1 MSEPK
6 RGKRKKSSSRAA
18 ERPARRARRFEAQAS
33 TLGQTALVL
42 ICTGAGLLGAGA
54 YGQFMRQAPLEFA
67 PVLLIGGIVVLVF
80 GWQQAS
86 KQTPPV
92 LVGDPGV
99 AAEEGD
105 PLRWLPWSRVESVT
119 FEKNVVEARGD
130 GRTISVP
137 VEAHPQAAAW
147 VVREA
152 LERVPAKVK
161 VAEADRAKLSADE
174 GAGEV
179 REFGPAQVAGA
190 HCRNSDK
197 VIAFDED
204 ARLCPKCGEVY
215 HKDEVPEECLACEAD
230 LTALQGAAAKA

>member
-18 ERPARRARRFEAQAS
+18 ERPVRRARRFEPQAS

-86 KQTPPV
+86 KQAPPV
-92 LVGDPGV
+92 LAGDPGV
-99 AAEEGD
+99 ASEEGD

-119 FEKNVVEARGD
+119 FEKNVVEVRGD

-137 VEAHPQAAAW
+137 VEVHPQAAAW

-152 LERVPAKVK
+152 LDRVPSKVK
-161 VAEADRAKLSADE
+161 VAEADRAKLAADE
-174 GAGEV
+174 AAGEV
-179 REFGPAQVAGA
+179 RDFGPAQVAGA